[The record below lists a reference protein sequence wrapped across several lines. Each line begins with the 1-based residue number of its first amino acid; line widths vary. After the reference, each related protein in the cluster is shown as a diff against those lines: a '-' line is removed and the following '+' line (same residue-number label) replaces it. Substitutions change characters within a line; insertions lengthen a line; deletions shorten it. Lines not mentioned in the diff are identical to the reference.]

1 MRTHSRTRTRTRTI
15 STATALA
22 VLFSSAALVAATA
35 GPAAADSAHLLG
47 VKSAADILVDGA
59 HQRVYVSDP
68 VEGKIVVTDY
78 AGAVKAT
85 LDGLPDVDG
94 LALSADSGQVYAA
107 VAGLNRIVAVDTSSY
122 AQSASYKLDGAE
134 KPRTLA
140 MASGKLWFGYGS
152 GGGGIGSLD
161 LSGAE
166 PVVALGQDGEASFY
180 AAPELGSDPDSG
192 VLVAGEKDI
201 STGELTVY
209 DVSGPKPELKVT
221 KSVDGAFFD
230 DIAVSPDGTQIV
242 TASGAPYYHPVYST
256 EDLSPIGRYNSGDYG
271 AAVDI
276 APDGTVAAG
285 TSSWYGPDV
294 HIYQQGKWSKVREYE
309 FPNTGNSS
317 GADTLAEGGLA
328 WAPDGSRLFAVS
340 ENSEGVFSLRVL
352 TEPDKS
358 LPELTVAAPEKGT
371 RAKSLT
377 VSGKITDTAAALPAG
392 TELTV
397 TRSDIETPNGKKLP
411 AVKTKADGSFS
422 FDDTPPAGGKV
433 AYKVAYAGDATHAAA
448 SGSDAVEVSRSAT
461 KLTLNKN
468 GNVYSYGADVS
479 FTAHL
484 GTTYKNR
491 TVEIWADP
499 YGSDKPNKLVKKG
512 AVNAR
517 GDLSATVDMKRD
529 TKVTA
534 VFAGDARYASTKAT
548 STAYAKVKV
557 SASVAGHYKTGKI
570 GSTTY
575 HYFHKNTDPVLK
587 TTMSYYKGR
596 KHRFEMQVR
605 VDGRWR
611 SAGASEYFRLGADG
625 TSAVRVEAPGES
637 GIRARMRASYV
648 NGTSG
653 DNVNSTTHGS
663 WKYLNFTR

>member
-1 MRTHSRTRTRTRTI
+1 MRTRTI

-22 VLFSSAALVAATA
+22 VLFSSAALVAVTSA
-35 GPAAADSAHLLG
+35 PAAADSAKLLN
-47 VKSAADILVDGA
+47 VKSAGDVLVDGE

-68 VEGKIVVTDY
+68 RGGKIVVTDY

-85 LDGLPDVDG
+85 LDGLPDVEG
-94 LALSADSGQVYAA
+94 LALSPDSGQVYAA
-107 VAGLNRIVAVDTSSY
+107 VAGLNRIVSVETSSY
-122 AQSASYKLDGAE
+122 TQSASYALDGAE

-140 MASGKLWFGYGS
+140 LASGKLWFGYGPDAE
-152 GGGGIGSLD
+152 GGIGSLD

-166 PVVALGQDGEASFY
+166 PVVALGQDGDASFY

-192 VLVAGEKDI
+192 ILVAGEKATSND
-201 STGELTVY
+201 TLTVY
-209 DVSGPKPELKVT
+209 DVSGPKPELKVS
-221 KSVDGAFFD
+221 KSVEGSFFD

-256 EDLSPIGRYNSGDYG
+256 KDLSPLGRYDSGDYG
-271 AAVDI
+271 TAVDI

-285 TSSWYGPDV
+285 TSSWYAPDV
-294 HIYQQGKWSKVREYE
+294 HIYRQGKWSKVREYE

-317 GADTLAEGGLA
+317 GADTLADGGLA

-340 ENSEGVFSLRVL
+340 ENSQGAFSLRVL
-352 TEPDKS
+352 TEPGKS
-358 LPELTVAAPEKGT
+358 LPKLTVTAPAKAP

-377 VSGKITDTAAALPAG
+377 VTGKITDSAAPLPAG

-397 TRSDIETPNGKKLP
+397 TRTDIESSDGKKLP
-411 AVKTKADGSFS
+411 VVKTKADGSFS
-422 FDDTPPAGGKV
+422 LTDTPPAGGKV
-433 AYKVAYAGDATHAAA
+433 KYKVAYAGDAAHAAA
-448 SGSDAVEVSRSAT
+448 SGSDTVDVSRSTT

-491 TVEIWADP
+491 TVEIWANP
-499 YGSDKPNKLVKKG
+499 YGADKPNKLIKKG
-512 AVNAR
+512 VVNSR

-529 TKVTA
+529 TDVTA
-534 VFAGDARYASTKAT
+534 VFAGDARYASKKAT

-557 SASVAGHYKTGKI
+557 STAVSKHYKTGTI
-570 GSTTY
+570 GSTKY
-575 HYFHKNTDPVLK
+575 HYFHKNTDPVL
-587 TTMSYYKGR
+587 TTSMTYYEGR
-596 KHRFEMQVR
+596 KHRFQLEVR

-611 SAGASEYFRLGADG
+611 SAGASEYFRLGTNG
-625 TSAVRVEAPGES
+625 KSAVRLEAPGES
-637 GIRARMRASYV
+637 GIRARMRASYI
-648 NGTSG
+648 NGSSG

>member
-1 MRTHSRTRTRTRTI
+1 MRTRTI

-22 VLFSSAALVAATA
+22 VLFSSAALVAAGA
-35 GPAAADSAHLLG
+35 GPAAADSAQILG
-47 VKSAADILVDGA
+47 VKSAADVLVDGA

-68 VEGKIVVTDY
+68 VDGKIVVTDY
-78 AGAVKAT
+78 TGAVKAT

-94 LALSADSGQVYAA
+94 LALSPDSGQVYAA

-140 MASGKLWFGYGS
+140 MASGKLWFGYRPDAEGN
-152 GGGGIGSLD
+152 IGSLD
-161 LSGAE
+161 LSSDE
-166 PVVALGQDGEASFY
+166 PVVALGQDGDASFY

-192 VLVAGEKDI
+192 VLVAGEKETSND
-201 STGELTVY
+201 SLTVY
-209 DVSGPKPELKVT
+209 DVSGPKPELRVS
-221 KSVDGAFFD
+221 KSVEGGFFD

-256 EDLSPIGRYNSGDYG
+256 EDLSPVGRYNSGSYG

-285 TSSWYGPDV
+285 TFSWYGPDV

-309 FPNTGNSS
+309 FPNTGGGS
-317 GADTLAEGGLA
+317 GGDTLAEGGLA

-340 ENSEGVFSLRVL
+340 GNGQGVFSLRVL
-352 TEPDKS
+352 TEPGKS
-358 LPELTVAAPEKGT
+358 LPELTVTAPEKAT

-377 VSGKITDTAAALPAG
+377 VTGKITDTAPLPAG
-392 TELTV
+392 TELAV
-397 TRSDIETPNGKKLP
+397 TRTDIESPDGRKLP
-411 AVKTKADGSFS
+411 TVKTGADGSFS
-422 FDDTPPAGGKV
+422 LDDTPPAGGKV
-433 AYKVAYAGDATHAAA
+433 TYKVAYAGDGARAAA
-448 SGSDAVEVSRSAT
+448 SASDTVEVSRST
-461 KLTLNKN
+461 PTLTLNKN
-468 GNVYSYGADVS
+468 GNVYGYGADVS

-512 AVNAR
+512 VVNAR

-534 VFAGDARYASTKAT
+534 AFAGDARYASKKAT

-557 SASVAGHYKTGKI
+557 STSVTKHYKTGKI

-575 HYFHKNTDPVLK
+575 HYFHRNTDPVLN

-596 KHRFEMQVR
+596 EHRLQMEVYAN
-605 VDGRWR
+605 GRWN
-611 SAGASEYFRLGADG
+611 SAGSPEYFRLGTDG
-625 TSAVRVEAPGES
+625 TSSVRLEAPGES
-637 GIRARMRASYV
+637 GIRARIRASYI
-648 NGTSG
+648 NGSSG
-653 DNVNSTTHGS
+653 DNVNSTTHGA

>member
-1 MRTHSRTRTRTRTI
+1 MRTRTI

-22 VLFSSAALVAATA
+22 VLFSSAALVAAGA
-35 GPAAADSAHLLG
+35 GPAAADSAKILG
-47 VKSAADILVDGA
+47 VKSAADVLVDGA

-68 VEGKIVVTDY
+68 ADGKIVVTDY

-94 LALSADSGQVYAA
+94 LALSPDSGQVYAA

-122 AQSASYKLDGAE
+122 AQSASYSLGGAE

-140 MASGKLWFGYGS
+140 LASGKLWFGYGPDAE
-152 GGGGIGSLD
+152 GGIGSLD
-161 LSGAE
+161 LSSAE

-192 VLVAGEKDI
+192 VLVAGEKVTSND
-201 STGELTVY
+201 SLTVY
-209 DVSGPKPELKVT
+209 DVSGPKPELRVT
-221 KSVDGAFFD
+221 KSVEGGFFD

-256 EDLSPIGRYNSGDYG
+256 EDLSPVGRYNSGDYG

-309 FPNTGNSS
+309 FPNTGGGS
-317 GADTLAEGGLA
+317 GGDTLAEGGLA

-340 ENSEGVFSLRVL
+340 ENSQGVFSLRIL

-358 LPELTVAAPEKGT
+358 LPELTVTAPEKAP

-377 VSGKITDTAAALPAG
+377 VTGRITDTTPLPAG
-392 TELTV
+392 TELAV
-397 TRSDIETPNGKKLP
+397 TRTDVESPDGKKLP
-411 AVKTKADGSFS
+411 TVTTKADGSFS
-422 FDDTPPAGGKV
+422 LADTPPAGGKV
-433 AYKVAYAGDATHAAA
+433 TYKVAYAGDATRAAA
-448 SGSDAVEVSRSAT
+448 SASDTVEVSRST
-461 KLTLNKN
+461 PKLTLNKN
-468 GNVYSYGADVS
+468 GNVYGYGADVS

-512 AVNAR
+512 VVNAR

-534 VFAGDARYASTKAT
+534 VFAGDARYASKKAT

-557 SASVAGHYKTGKI
+557 STSVAKHYKTGKI

-575 HYFHKNTDPVLK
+575 HYFHRNTDPVLT

-596 KHRFEMQVR
+596 KHRMQMEVYAN
-605 VDGRWR
+605 GRWN
-611 SAGASEYFRLGADG
+611 SAGSPEYFRLGTDG
-625 TSAVRVEAPGES
+625 TSSVRLEAPGES
-637 GIRARMRASYV
+637 GIRARIRASYV
-648 NGTSG
+648 NGSSG
-653 DNVNSTTHGS
+653 DNVNSTTHGA